1 MTILQRGG
9 VLYFLIV
16 SFHNDFV
23 NFLNICIVIYKQV
36 RYCKWNDKGD
46 GNGIKF
52 YLIRKSGGYDLNF
65 VGVIALF
72 KKILPTVVTIFLIF
86 FGNVSAQ
93 EVTVI
98 GMGTDKN
105 DALRDASRLAVEQV
119 IGTYIDSRTL
129 MKDLIIQLDEV
140 YKKSQGYIKNIQ
152 ILNEEKVNNS
162 LYRVQAK
169 IDVDTTPDGK
179 LIDEIT
185 MLLQLNDPRIAVLVF
200 KTENGNSVRNEIAEG
215 ILNEKLIAM
224 NFSHVLNSSMVAR
237 LNNAALLGNLA
248 LSGTFSGSQDNA
260 ADYLV
265 LVKYRSSSNPVK
277 VPTYDGLQYTDFH
290 NGKTE
295 LKVEIIKYDTG
306 EIIGTFTINGS
317 AVANDTENAK
327 NDSTTKAATAA
338 AEKLAET
345 FKKFS
350 SKVTQSLT
358 FTITA
363 TNDSKLQQ
371 IINELRS
378 LGIVDGVYI
387 REQKKNRAV
396 LSVDSS
402 QKPNTIVTAL
412 KGRTVL
418 KIEVE
423 SVTNSACKL
432 KVR

>member
-1 MTILQRGG
+1 M
-9 VLYFLIV
+9 
-16 SFHNDFV
+16 
-23 NFLNICIVIYKQV
+23 
-36 RYCKWNDKGD
+36 
-46 GNGIKF
+46 
-52 YLIRKSGGYDLNF
+52 IRKSGGYYLNF

-185 MLLQLNDPRIAVLVF
+185 MLMQLNDPRIAVLIF
-200 KTENGNSVRNEIAEG
+200 ENGTSARNEIAEAF
-215 ILNEKLIAM
+215 LNEKLIAM
-224 NFSHVLNSSMVAR
+224 NFSHVLNSSLVAR

-265 LVKYRSSSNPVK
+265 IGKYRSSSNPVK

-306 EIIGTFTINGS
+306 EIIGTFTVNGS